1 MPQQLMPRIKRT
13 KGQVGAGGGT
23 AVAQGITKN
32 SPRNGRFVSDGRSL
46 TDRQRRFV
54 HEYVRNGGNGNAAV
68 AAAGYTTAHP
78 HAGLRALL
86 RKPHVIEAL
95 HTERQKVLRGGLA
108 NRALGVLA
116 ELMDDPATPAPVRF
130 QTARTVLQMAGHGAG
145 EDPDRNPPDKPL
157 IEMSVAELEAFVADG
172 SKMLNTIKRIGGDRR
187 TNGEDVHIIDADQ
200 G

>member
-1 MPQQLMPRIKRT
+1 MPQQLMPRIKRM
-13 KGQVGAGGGT
+13 KGRVGAGGGA

-32 SPRNGRFVSDGRSL
+32 SPRNGRFVSDGRNL

-78 HAGLRALL
+78 HASLRALL

-116 ELMDDPATPAPVRF
+116 ELMDDPATPPPVRF
-130 QTARTVLQMAGHGAG
+130 QTARTVLQMAGHDGG

-157 IEMSVAELEAFVADG
+157 IEMSIAELEAFVADG
-172 SKMLNTIKRIGGDRR
+172 SQLLSTIKRIEGCRGINEELER
-187 TNGEDVHIIDADQ
+187 TIDAD
-200 G
+200 